1 MLLALLLSHM
11 PTPAEFQLTA
21 IERIAVLA
29 IFWAAGLMVLKR
41 SATLLGDGLRQ
52 RGGWL
57 LACAAMLLW
66 AGWYLCNR
74 VG

>member
-11 PTPAEFQLTA
+11 PTPADFQLTA
-21 IERIAVLA
+21 IERVGILV
-29 IFWAAGLMVLKR
+29 IFWTAGLLVLKR
-41 SATLLGDGLRQ
+41 SATLLGDGHGQ

-57 LACAAMLLW
+57 LVCAAMLLW

-74 VG
+74 VS